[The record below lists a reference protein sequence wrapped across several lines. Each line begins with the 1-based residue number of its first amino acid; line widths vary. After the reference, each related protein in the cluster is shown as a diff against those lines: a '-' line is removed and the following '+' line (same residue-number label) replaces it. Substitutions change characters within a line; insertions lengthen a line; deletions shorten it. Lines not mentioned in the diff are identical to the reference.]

1 MTLAVARFTRV
12 LAISAMMFGIAGA
25 LRPASLLAQVRAN
38 ILTTAVVL
46 PAQAAQEA
54 NLTALATG
62 ARAARLFDESQPAV
76 QNTVTGPSGL
86 VTVSAQPVVAA
97 ERALVDARRQR
108 SVRVLVEFTAN

>member
-1 MTLAVARFTRV
+1 MTLAVARFSRV
-12 LAISAMMFGIAGA
+12 LAISAMIFGIAGA

-62 ARAARLFDESQPAV
+62 ARAAQLLDASQTTV
-76 QNTVTGPSGL
+76 QNAVTGPSGL
-86 VTVSAQPVVAA
+86 VTVSAQPVVST
-97 ERALVDARRQR
+97 ERAPVDARRQR